1 MASMLNPAANQGAG
15 ILNVQII
22 CPWPVVC
29 LGAKSLL
36 LESCGGGVSVSV
48 LFSKTGQTDY
58 FSLVDPKA
66 HLLILIVPPGAV
78 IPGDADLILGRK
90 SRFHLLVLDGSQP
103 AAVNLAGR
111 ANTASI
117 SYQSG
122 LDCWRRAFRSAL
134 CRSRRISLKS
144 RGVGNSNRS
153 DPDFP
158 GKCLT
163 ARQMQVLAMIA
174 KGYTNAR
181 IAEEIGLSVGTVKLH
196 VIAILRSLGVMNR
209 VEAALRFN
217 ECSVSHGRT
226 SSAHSPEGS
235 KKKRIS
241 ILKNRPAQPGG

>member
-48 LFSKTGQTDY
+48 FFSKTGQTDY

-90 SRFHLLVLDGSQP
+90 SRFHLLVLNGNQSP
-103 AAVNLAGR
+103 PVNLAGYPN
-111 ANTASI
+111 AASV

-122 LDCWRRAFRSAL
+122 VDCWQRAFRNAL
-134 CRSRRISLKS
+134 SRSRRISLKS
-144 RGVGNSNRS
+144 RRVGNSNRS
-153 DPDFP
+153 DSDSP
-158 GKCLT
+158 GKRLT
-163 ARQMQVLAMIA
+163 ARQMQVLSMIA
-174 KGYTNAR
+174 YGHTNAF
-181 IAEEIGLSVGTVKLH
+181 IAKELGLSVGTVKVH
-196 VIAILRSLGVMNR
+196 VVAIFRGLGVKNR
-209 VEAALRFN
+209 VEAALRFK
-217 ECSVSHGRT
+217 EFP
-226 SSAHSPEGS
+226 AS
-235 KKKRIS
+235 K
-241 ILKNRPAQPGG
+241 